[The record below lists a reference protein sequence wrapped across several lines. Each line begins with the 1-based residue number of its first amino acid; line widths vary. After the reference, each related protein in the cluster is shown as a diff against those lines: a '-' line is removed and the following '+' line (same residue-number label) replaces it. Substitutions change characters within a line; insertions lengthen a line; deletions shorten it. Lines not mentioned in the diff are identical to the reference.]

1 MAGPT
6 LKLKLVIAYHG
17 GHFSGWQTQATGQA
31 VQPLIE
37 AAWRALIPGK
47 HNVHGASRTD
57 AGVHAM
63 GMVAHVE
70 LPRDLFKLSIRK
82 VPLALN
88 ARLPDHVRVVS
99 AHKVPNSFH
108 ARYHAVGKQ
117 YRYTVWNH
125 PAMHPLLLDRAWH
138 VPKRIQFEAVQR
150 AARLLV
156 GTHDFRSFAANHP
169 YRIEDTVRTLHRVD
183 VRRSGP
189 LWTFIIEGD
198 AFLYK
203 MCRGIVG
210 TLVQVGNG
218 RFREEDVKAML
229 EAKNRTSAGMSAP
242 ACGLVLWKVNYPKRG
257 EPVPDFSH
265 RRNPRKR
272 PEDAAELESEGDE

>member
-1 MAGPT
+1 MEGRT

-70 LPRDLFKLSIRK
+70 LPRDLFKLSMRK

-99 AHKVPNSFH
+99 AHRVPSTFH
-108 ARYHAVGKQ
+108 ARYQQSHDIA
-117 YRYTVWNH
+117 
-125 PAMHPLLLDRAWH
+125 ALLDLLVMDRDNPRSLCWVAQTL
-138 VPKRIQFEAVQR
+138 RGR
-150 AARLLV
+150 LARL
-156 GTHDFRSFAANHP
+156 
-169 YRIEDTVRTLHRVD
+169 
-183 VRRSGP
+183 
-189 LWTFIIEGD
+189 
-198 AFLYK
+198 
-203 MCRGIVG
+203 
-210 TLVQVGNG
+210 
-218 RFREEDVKAML
+218 
-229 EAKNRTSAGMSAP
+229 AGSAP
-242 ACGLVLWKVNYPKRG
+242 GELSTLSLSVPNPDVWDLEEFCRTETEQHQHLHLVDLLQTCTKSAYTESDEISVVYFTHSG
-257 EPVPDFSH
+257 ESKQSLGV
-265 RRNPRKR
+265 
-272 PEDAAELESEGDE
+272 

>member
-1 MAGPT
+1 MEGRT

-70 LPRDLFKLSIRK
+70 LPRDLFKLSMRK

-99 AHKVPNSFH
+99 AHRVPSTFH
-108 ARYHAVGKQ
+108 ARYHAVGKE
-117 YRYTVWNH
+117 YRCRRGSVGKVSGLGQ
-125 PAMHPLLLDRAWH
+125 PGGH
-138 VPKRIQFEAVQR
+138 VV
-150 AARLLV
+150 
-156 GTHDFRSFAANHP
+156 
-169 YRIEDTVRTLHRVD
+169 
-183 VRRSGP
+183 
-189 LWTFIIEGD
+189 
-198 AFLYK
+198 
-203 MCRGIVG
+203 
-210 TLVQVGNG
+210 
-218 RFREEDVKAML
+218 
-229 EAKNRTSAGMSAP
+229 
-242 ACGLVLWKVNYPKRG
+242 
-257 EPVPDFSH
+257 
-265 RRNPRKR
+265 
-272 PEDAAELESEGDE
+272 DAAEHRRGLRSVHSYSRC